1 VELLRYIFGRK
12 EAEDI
17 MATYFKQVF
26 IREDMLHGVTGLLTK
41 AAVKTL
47 ESPTSREKFGVFALK
62 VASNEKV
69 KAELYDN
76 YIYRPAKR
84 IFSFGLLSGTE
95 EKQQPTSEE
104 KPTEGKHA

>member
-1 VELLRYIFGRK
+1 MELLRYIFRRK

-17 MATYFKQVF
+17 MAMYFKQVF
-26 IREDMLHGVTGLLTK
+26 IRDDMLQGVTGLLTK

-62 VASNEKV
+62 VAGNEKV

-84 IFSFGLLSGTE
+84 IFSFGLLSGN
-95 EKQQPTSEE
+95 SEE
-104 KPTEGKHA
+104 KSSAEEKRD